1 MEYVNYYKQMR
12 LLLIY
17 DLPMI
22 DDEDRK
28 IYQRFHNKLISI
40 GFNMLQYSIYSKVV
54 QNDQAYK
61 QLISKINKILPQKG
75 NIAIIKIT
83 EKQYEDMIYLRGEQ
97 NRFDAIIGGKELII
111 FGGDT
116 WLIWS
121 YQGDWKKM

>member
-1 MEYVNYYKQMR
+1 MYILKNKQ
-12 LLLIY
+12 I
-17 DLPMI
+17 
-22 DDEDRK
+22 
-28 IYQRFHNKLISI
+28 
-40 GFNMLQYSIYSKVV
+40 
-54 QNDQAYK
+54 
-61 QLISKINKILPQKG
+61 ISKINKILPQKG